1 MLGFSDLRT
10 KKYYRGHAMIWRGDE
25 MAISPKLSMPTSFR
39 KINMKIDFVSDIAC
53 PWCAVGLNALEIAL
67 KRIGDDMP
75 TTVHMRP
82 FELNPDMAKEGVDA
96 SDYLAKKYGLSAA
109 QLAANRANI
118 RARGEAVGFSFGD
131 RNRVW
136 NTFDAHR
143 LLHWAGLQDL
153 AKQRALKHALLRS
166 YHGEGRNPSSPD
178 VLVELAQEVGLDAV
192 AARDV
197 LESDTYTREVREAEQ
212 FWISNGINSVPAVII
227 NDQHL
232 ISGGQPPEV
241 FEQALRQIAN
251 EAQHA
256 ATS

>member
-1 MLGFSDLRT
+1 
-10 KKYYRGHAMIWRGDE
+10 
-25 MAISPKLSMPTSFR
+25 
-39 KINMKIDFVSDIAC
+39 MKIDFVSDIAC

-67 KRIGDDMP
+67 KHIGDDLP
-75 TTVHMRP
+75 TTVHMQP

-96 SDYLAKKYGLSAA
+96 SEYLAKKYGLSAA
-109 QLAANRANI
+109 QLAANRSNI
-118 RARGEAVGFSFGD
+118 RARGEAVGFTFGD

-143 LLHWAGLQDL
+143 LLHWAGQQDF

-166 YHGEGRNPSSPD
+166 YHAEGRNPSSLD
-178 VLVELAQEVGLDAV
+178 LLVALAQEVGLDGDG
-192 AARDV
+192 ARGI

-241 FEQALRQIAN
+241 FEQTLRQIAK
-251 EAQHA
+251 EPQQA
-256 ATS
+256 AKS

>member
-1 MLGFSDLRT
+1 
-10 KKYYRGHAMIWRGDE
+10 
-25 MAISPKLSMPTSFR
+25 
-39 KINMKIDFVSDIAC
+39 MKIDFVSDIAC

-67 KRIGDDMP
+67 KHIGDDIP
-75 TTVHMRP
+75 TTVHMQP

-96 SDYLAKKYGLSAA
+96 SEYLAKKYGLSAT

-118 RARGEAVGFSFGD
+118 RARGEAVGFTFGD

-143 LLHWAGLQDL
+143 LLHWAGQQDF

-166 YHGEGRNPSSPD
+166 YHAEGRNPSSLD
-178 VLVELAQEVGLDAV
+178 VLVALAQEVGLDGDG
-192 AARDV
+192 ARGI

-227 NDQHL
+227 NDQQL

-241 FEQALRQIAN
+241 FEQALREIAK
-251 EAQHA
+251 EPQQA
-256 ATS
+256 AKS